1 MHEQWEE
8 LLQRMSKGDRPRYGP
23 GGSPAMLGK
32 MLTRVALAGEPV
44 PRSAIGKGSMLPHRT
59 VPLASGTVGKAVD
72 ALIGEDLLAEEGITK
87 SGQPGPPI
95 KPLRFSDK
103 WAIIGIHIDQQH
115 DGPDGLAGIICGLDR
130 KPLTELLETTVP
142 RQGDQHDKRGLA
154 GEIRKLTESL
164 LEQLDGKR
172 RFLGVG
178 IEIGGHVDRGV
189 IEDSVHAGWS
199 QKVDLYQI
207 LADELGEIPVLRG
220 VPGVAEND
228 VNALAIHGYYE
239 HSFEKPDVALVTV
252 FRQGVGGGLTLNG
265 RMYRGVHGMAPEP
278 GHLPVEYPEDTLT
291 WEPPPTP
298 RTAGGRTFGD
308 ECLCSTKDRKRYG
321 HVETLATPV
330 RIEGQ
335 LAALTGE
342 KISLEKAAVAPSARA
357 ALDAATARTAA
368 VMQDPEA
375 AREAR
380 IEAAQADLAVP
391 RGKALV
397 FTDEAVV
404 LRRAGRALGRGL
416 VEMINLLNPGQI
428 ILRLPEALA
437 TPMPQSSGAEY
448 LAAVESEVDGAYS
461 TGPDDARNG
470 HHRLAV
476 QGYADNRVAYDG
488 AVAAAT
494 TVLNA
499 FVEHARGRDGCDVS
513 GEGTQRPG
521 PARRAPRAGASG
533 RPA

>member
-1 MHEQWEE
+1 MHEQWEG
-8 LLQRMSKGDRPRYGP
+8 LLQRMSMGDKSKGDKPQYGP

-32 MLTRVALAGEPV
+32 VLTRVALADGPV
-44 PRSAIGKGSMLPHRT
+44 ARSAISKGSMLSHRS

-72 ALIGEDLLAEEGITK
+72 ALIGEDLLAEEDITK
-87 SGQPGPPI
+87 SGQPGPPVT
-95 KPLRFSDK
+95 PLRFSDK

-130 KPLTELLETTVP
+130 KPLTELCATTVP
-142 RQGDQHDKRGLA
+142 RKDGQHDKRGLA

-164 LEQLDGKR
+164 LEKLDGRR

-178 IEIGGHVDRGV
+178 IEVGGHIYRGV

-199 QKVDLYQI
+199 QKVDLHQI

-220 VPGVAEND
+220 VPGVVEND

-239 HSFEKPDVALVTV
+239 RSFKGPDVALVTV
-252 FRQGVGGGLTLNG
+252 FRQGVGGGLILNG
-265 RMYRGVHGMAPEP
+265 RMYRGIHGMAPEP
-278 GHLPVEYPEDTLT
+278 GHVPVEYPEDNLT

-298 RTAGGRTFGD
+298 HTAEGRTFGD
-308 ECLCSTKDRKRYG
+308 ECLCSTKDRKKYG

-335 LAALTGE
+335 LAVLKGE
-342 KISLEKAAVAPSARA
+342 KISLDKAAAAP
-357 ALDAATARTAA
+357 
-368 VMQDPEA
+368 
-375 AREAR
+375 
-380 IEAAQADLAVP
+380 LAVP
-391 RGKALV
+391 REKALV
-397 FTDEAVV
+397 FTDEAAV

-416 VEMINLLNPGQI
+416 VDVINILNPGQI

-437 TPMPQSSGAEY
+437 TPIPQSSGAEY
-448 LAAVESEVDGAYS
+448 LAAVENEVDGAYS
-461 TGPDDARNG
+461 TGPNDARGG
-470 HHRLAV
+470 HHRLTV
-476 QGYADNRVAYDG
+476 QGYADNRVAHDG

-494 TVLNA
+494 TVFNA
-499 FVEHARGRDGCDVS
+499 FIEHARGRDGCQVS
-513 GEGTQRPG
+513 GESTRRPR
-521 PARRAPRAGASG
+521 PARRTPRAGASG

>member
-8 LLQRMSKGDRPRYGP
+8 LLQHMSKGDQPRYGP

-32 MLTRVALAGEPV
+32 VLTRVALADGPV
-44 PRSAIGKGSMLPHRT
+44 PRSAISKGSMLLHRT

-72 ALIGEDLLAEEGITK
+72 ALIGEDLLAQEDITR

-95 KPLRFSDK
+95 TPLRFSDK

-130 KPLTELLETTVP
+130 KPLTELLETEVP
-142 RQGDQHDKRGLA
+142 REGDQHDKRRLA
-154 GEIRKLTESL
+154 EEIRKLTESL
-164 LEQLDGKR
+164 LEKLDGTR

-178 IEIGGHVDRGV
+178 IEIGGHVYRGV

-199 QKVDLYQI
+199 RKVDLHQI
-207 LADELGEIPVLRG
+207 LADELGKIPVLRG

-228 VNALAIHGYYE
+228 VNALAIHDYYE
-239 HSFEKPDVALVTV
+239 HNFERTDVALVAV
-252 FRQGVGGGLTLNG
+252 FRQGVGGGLILND
-265 RMYRGVHGMAPEP
+265 RMYRGIRGMAPEP
-278 GHLPVEYPEDTLT
+278 GHLPVEYPEDFPT

-298 RTAGGRTFGD
+298 RTAEGRTFGD

-342 KISLEKAAVAPSARA
+342 KISLEKAAAAPSARA
-357 ALDAATARTAA
+357 ALDAAAARAA
-368 VMQDPEA
+368 VTQDQEA

-380 IEAAQADLAVP
+380 IEAAHADLAVL
-391 RGKALV
+391 REKALV

-404 LRRAGRALGRGL
+404 LRRAGRALGRCL
-416 VEMINLLNPGQI
+416 VNMINLLNPGQI

-437 TPMPQSSGAEY
+437 TPIPQSSGAEY

-470 HHRLAV
+470 HHLLTV

-499 FVEHARGRDGCDVS
+499 FIEHARGRDGCDVS

-521 PARRAPRAGASG
+521 PTRRAPRAGTSG

>member
-1 MHEQWEE
+1 VTHAMWEE

-32 MLTRVALAGEPV
+32 VLERVALAGGPV
-44 PRSAIGKGSMLPHRT
+44 PRSAISKGSMLHHRPE
-59 VPLASGTVGKAVD
+59 PLASGTVGKAVD
-72 ALIGEDLLAEEGITK
+72 ALIGEDLLAEEDVTK

-95 KPLRFSDK
+95 TPLRFSDK

-142 RQGDQHDKRGLA
+142 RKGDQRDTRTLA
-154 GEIRKLTESL
+154 AEIRKITGSL
-164 LEQLDGKR
+164 LDQLDSPR

-178 IEIGGHVDRGV
+178 IEIGGHVYRGV

-199 QKVDLYQI
+199 QKVDLHQV
-207 LADELGEIPVLRG
+207 LADELGDIPVLRG

-228 VNALAIHGYYE
+228 VNALAIHGFYE
-239 HSFEKPDVALVTV
+239 GSFKKLDVALVTV
-252 FRQGVGGGLTLNG
+252 FRQGVGGGLILNR

-278 GHLPVEYPEDTLT
+278 GHLSAEYPEDDPL
-291 WEPPPTP
+291 WDPPPTP
-298 RTAGGRTFGD
+298 STGQSRTFGQ
-308 ECLCSTKDRKRYG
+308 ECLCSTRDHKKYG
-321 HVETLATPV
+321 HVETLAVPV

-335 LAALTGE
+335 LAAVKGE
-342 KISLEKAAVAPSARA
+342 TISLEKAAAAP
-357 ALDAATARTAA
+357 
-368 VMQDPEA
+368 
-375 AREAR
+375 
-380 IEAAQADLAVP
+380 LAVP
-391 RGKALV
+391 RGNTLM
-397 FTDEAVV
+397 FSEEAVV

-416 VEMINLLNPGQI
+416 ADMINILNPGQI

-437 TPMPQSSGAEY
+437 TPNPQSSGSEY

-461 TGPDDARNG
+461 TGPDDARTG
-470 HHRLAV
+470 HHRLTV
-476 QGYADNRVAYDG
+476 QGYADDRVAHDG

-494 TVLNA
+494 TVFNA
-499 FVEHARGRDGCDVS
+499 FVEHARDSCDVS
-513 GEGTQRPG
+513 GESTPRSGSAQ
-521 PARRAPRAGASG
+521 RAPRAEISG